1 MSVQFGTLMM
11 MLLSGIGMGIAF
23 DSYRVVSNRL
33 HIGRLLIPIL
43 DLLYW
48 LAATIIV
55 FRVLMANNDGEVRIY
70 IFIGLLIGIGFY
82 FWLFSSTVIA
92 FVVWL
97 IETIRKLIRFLVRCF
112 ELLVIKP
119 MLILYKLVR
128 VLLGFALAIS
138 LFILKLTGQLLR
150 PFWLL
155 LAWMIRPAVRPL
167 WRAIEPYWKK
177 IDIAGRF
184 IRIRTS
190 CIALWKRWFG
200 ED

>member
-1 MSVQFGTLMM
+1 MM
-11 MLLSGIGMGIAF
+11 MLLSGIGMGVAF

-33 HIGRLLIPIL
+33 HIGRLWIPIL

-48 LAATIIV
+48 LAATLIV

-70 IFIGLLIGIGFY
+70 IFLGLLIGIGFY

-97 IETIRKLIRFLVRCF
+97 IETIRKLLRFLVRCF

-119 MLILYKLVR
+119 LLMLYKLVR

-138 LFILKLTGQLLR
+138 LFIVKLTGQLLR

-155 LAWMIRPAVRPL
+155 LAWMLRPVVRPL
-167 WRAIEPYWKK
+167 WRVLEPYWKR
-177 IDIAGRF
+177 IDIIGRF
-184 IRIRTS
+184 TRIKTS